1 MQQRN
6 QNQTA
11 DNMLSF
17 APTPIFSGSW
27 DHRPSVP
34 SPLTSSPIR
43 ASSPLSP
50 IDRNSHPQRQ
60 IQSSPIQPIKF
71 KFASRPTRP
80 NPVVR
85 KREEVQEGR
94 RRLFLNNVRQKS
106 EDKAWQRRDIEGQF
120 LKTNFLADR
129 GQLARD
135 APEFTDA
142 DIEDAMAFQQEETQI
157 PEDDDMMMDEDDQL
171 EAMLA
176 SYQDQTSTSSQRP
189 PSPALSDEDYD
200 DIFAE
205 LIAQEQSQQSANSRS
220 LYRID
225 ESGDTEM
232 Q

>member
-1 MQQRN
+1 MCARRVR
-6 QNQTA
+6 TRPGRDGTSRDRYA
-11 DNMLSF
+11 PHCVVIHAIFANML
-17 APTPIFSGSW
+17 
-27 DHRPSVP
+27 
-34 SPLTSSPIR
+34 
-43 ASSPLSP
+43 
-50 IDRNSHPQRQ
+50 
-60 IQSSPIQPIKF
+60 
-71 KFASRPTRP
+71 
-80 NPVVR
+80 
-85 KREEVQEGR
+85 
-94 RRLFLNNVRQKS
+94 
-106 EDKAWQRRDIEGQF
+106 QF
-120 LKTNFLADR
+120 LKTNYLEDR

-205 LIAQEQSQQSANSRS
+205 LIAQEQSQQSIRSRP

-225 ESGDTEM
+225 EAGDTEM
-232 Q
+232 E